1 MRPRDE
7 DDDDPSPTSGR
18 PYYCVHCKK
27 GYDDYLKCEDLDCEL
42 ETDNQAQARIQQSN
56 G

>member
-1 MRPRDE
+1 MTREHVNENPGSSLR
-7 DDDDPSPTSGR
+7 SPADGS

-42 ETDNQAQARIQQSN
+42 ETDADAQAR